1 MCPDLNFQKK
11 MDVLDLIINV
21 LKEHEENLDKLA
33 DKFEN
38 VLNKLFSVENKI
50 SNLNETF
57 AQFLFSKRTNSKY
70 SNQVTLTECK
80 GWTEFKDRS
89 AGAHT
94 VAFEVEENVFT
105 VNSSLGDVVYRY
117 SEFLPELKIQVEEG
131 HKQYVVKKMVFDS
144 PGDLY
149 PIFERQL
156 KCGLEIFV
164 KGSRSNLSD
173 KERLLHLTYHV
184 DPILAKHWLSD
195 ELNVPEENIIEGKL
209 LHPSL

>member
-38 VLNKLFSVENKI
+38 VLDKLFSVENKI

-57 AQFLFSKRTNSKY
+57 AQFLFSKRTDSKY
-70 SNQVTLTECK
+70 LKQATLTECEE
-80 GWTEFKDRS
+80 WTEFRDRS
-89 AGAHT
+89 AGVHK

-117 SEFLPELKIQVEEG
+117 SEFLPELKVQVEEG
-131 HKQYVVKKMVFDS
+131 DTEYVIKKMVFDS
-144 PGDLY
+144 LGDLF

-156 KCGLEIFV
+156 KCGLEIYV
-164 KGSRSNLSD
+164 KGSRFNLSD
-173 KERLLHLTYHV
+173 NERLLHLTYHV
-184 DPILAKHWLSD
+184 DPIMAKHWLSE
-195 ELNVPEENIIEGKL
+195 ELNIPEENIIEGKL
-209 LHPSL
+209 SHSSP